1 MGREPCRWNRLLP
14 ESPAAGQR
22 DYREKMNAGQ
32 SPFLP
37 VLDDILQNVPVEN
50 QIPLG
55 QVEIPLELLV
65 GTKTSGRTA
74 AFASN
79 FMPLLGLK
87 TEFATK
93 WVNLC
98 VSHVDEGIRDPI
110 TCYEYMGRFYVQ
122 EGNKRVSVLKYFDAS
137 SITGNVTRVVPQY
150 SDDPAVQMYYEF
162 MHFYPV
168 MQNYLLTFTKPGS
181 YARLQKILGKA
192 PDEKWTGEDRTEVL
206 SLYNWVKKAF
216 LAHGGTR
223 LQCTVGDVLL
233 LLLRVYTKEELANLS
248 PSELSEKLDAL
259 WDDVLALQKSDPV
272 QVSDKPA
279 APKQTGLLDFI
290 LPGKHT
296 APSHLKV
303 AFVHERTPSTSSW
316 TSQHEF
322 GRTQLDTVFEA
333 RSRRQPTSTPSRAR
347 TPMPLSSRPSPTVR
361 MSSLRPAPAGRRVP
375 ARRRPAPAGT
385 HPELLDGD
393 ALRQHPHLLHPRV

>member
-1 MGREPCRWNRLLP
+1 VNRADGIDCYQKALRQ
-14 ESPAAGQR
+14 GQR

-93 WVNLC
+93 WINLC

-150 SDDPAVQMYYEF
+150 SEDPAVQMYYEF

-168 MQNYLLTFTKPGS
+168 MQNYLLTFTKSGRMVERRDQVLIGRRS
-181 YARLQKILGKA
+181 LDARAFSIFLMRCRSTNGPFLIERAMFHYPLFA
-192 PDEKWTGEDRTEVL
+192 LRRRTIM
-206 SLYNWVKKAF
+206 
-216 LAHGGTR
+216 
-223 LQCTVGDVLL
+223 LL
-233 LLLRVYTKEELANLS
+233 VRLLLRVR
-248 PSELSEKLDAL
+248 
-259 WDDVLALQKSDPV
+259 
-272 QVSDKPA
+272 KPLV
-279 APKQTGLLDFI
+279 G
-290 LPGKHT
+290 
-296 APSHLKV
+296 
-303 AFVHERTPSTSSW
+303 
-316 TSQHEF
+316 
-322 GRTQLDTVFEA
+322 
-333 RSRRQPTSTPSRAR
+333 
-347 TPMPLSSRPSPTVR
+347 
-361 MSSLRPAPAGRRVP
+361 
-375 ARRRPAPAGT
+375 
-385 HPELLDGD
+385 
-393 ALRQHPHLLHPRV
+393 

>member
-1 MGREPCRWNRLLP
+1 MNRADGIDCYQKALRQ
-14 ESPAAGQR
+14 GQR

-93 WVNLC
+93 WINLC

-137 SITGNVTRVVPQY
+137 SITGNV
-150 SDDPAVQMYYEF
+150 PASCRSTATT
-162 MHFYPV
+162 PPCRCTTSSC
-168 MQNYLLTFTKPGS
+168 TFTRS
-181 YARLQKILGKA
+181 C
-192 PDEKWTGEDRTEVL
+192 RTI
-206 SLYNWVKKAF
+206 
-216 LAHGGTR
+216 
-223 LQCTVGDVLL
+223 C
-233 LLLRVYTKEELANLS
+233 
-248 PSELSEKLDAL
+248 
-259 WDDVLALQKSDPV
+259 
-272 QVSDKPA
+272 
-279 APKQTGLLDFI
+279 
-290 LPGKHT
+290 
-296 APSHLKV
+296 
-303 AFVHERTPSTSSW
+303 
-316 TSQHEF
+316 
-322 GRTQLDTVFEA
+322 
-333 RSRRQPTSTPSRAR
+333 
-347 TPMPLSSRPSPTVR
+347 
-361 MSSLRPAPAGRRVP
+361 
-375 ARRRPAPAGT
+375 
-385 HPELLDGD
+385 
-393 ALRQHPHLLHPRV
+393 

>member
-1 MGREPCRWNRLLP
+1 MNRADGIDCYQKALRQ
-14 ESPAAGQR
+14 GQR

-93 WVNLC
+93 WINLC

-181 YARLQKILGKA
+181 YARLREASAGKDTTIGHWEIA
-192 PDEKWTGEDRTEVL
+192 GVESEKALPVYPDG
-206 SLYNWVKKAF
+206 F
-216 LAHGGTR
+216 FHGGMSKAY
-223 LQCTVGDVLL
+223 LYQNGGD
-233 LLLRVYTKEELANLS
+233 
-248 PSELSEKLDAL
+248 
-259 WDDVLALQKSDPV
+259 
-272 QVSDKPA
+272 
-279 APKQTGLLDFI
+279 
-290 LPGKHT
+290 
-296 APSHLKV
+296 
-303 AFVHERTPSTSSW
+303 W
-316 TSQHEF
+316 TWSCCF
-322 GRTQLDTVFEA
+322 CCA
-333 RSRRQPTSTPSRAR
+333 STP
-347 TPMPLSSRPSPTVR
+347 
-361 MSSLRPAPAGRRVP
+361 RRSWP
-375 ARRRPAPAGT
+375 I
-385 HPELLDGD
+385 
-393 ALRQHPHLLHPRV
+393 

>member
-1 MGREPCRWNRLLP
+1 MNRADGIDCYQKALRQ
-14 ESPAAGQR
+14 GQR

-93 WVNLC
+93 WINLC
-98 VSHVDEGIRDPI
+98 VSHLDEGIRDPI

-168 MQNYLLTFTKPGS
+168 MQNYLLTGRKMDWRGS
-181 YARLQKILGKA
+181 NRGLIAVQLGQEGVSGPRRRTAAVYRRRRAAASAARLHQGGAGQFKPQRAERKA
-192 PDEKWTGEDRTEVL
+192 RRPVGRCTG
-206 SLYNWVKKAF
+206 
-216 LAHGGTR
+216 
-223 LQCTVGDVLL
+223 
-233 LLLRVYTKEELANLS
+233 
-248 PSELSEKLDAL
+248 
-259 WDDVLALQKSDPV
+259 
-272 QVSDKPA
+272 PA
-279 APKQTGLLDFI
+279 EIGPRAGQ
-290 LPGKHT
+290 
-296 APSHLKV
+296 
-303 AFVHERTPSTSSW
+303 
-316 TSQHEF
+316 
-322 GRTQLDTVFEA
+322 
-333 RSRRQPTSTPSRAR
+333 RQA
-347 TPMPLSSRPSPTVR
+347 SRPEAD
-361 MSSLRPAPAGRRVP
+361 RPAGFYP
-375 ARRRPAPAGT
+375 ARQAHRAQPFEGCLCA
-385 HPELLDGD
+385 
-393 ALRQHPHLLHPRV
+393 

>member
-1 MGREPCRWNRLLP
+1 MNRADGIECYQKALRQ
-14 ESPAAGQR
+14 GQR

-55 QVEIPLELLV
+55 QVEIPLDLLV

-93 WVNLC
+93 WINLC

-192 PDEKWTGEDRTEVL
+192 PDENWTGEDRTEVL
-206 SLYNWVKKAF
+206 SLDNKLKRAF
-216 LAHGGTR
+216 VAPGCAR
-223 LQCTVGDVLL
+223 LQCILCDVLL
-233 LLLRVYTKEELANLS
+233 LLLRVYT
-248 PSELSEKLDAL
+248 
-259 WDDVLALQKSDPV
+259 
-272 QVSDKPA
+272 
-279 APKQTGLLDFI
+279 
-290 LPGKHT
+290 H
-296 APSHLKV
+296 
-303 AFVHERTPSTSSW
+303 
-316 TSQHEF
+316 
-322 GRTQLDTVFEA
+322 
-333 RSRRQPTSTPSRAR
+333 
-347 TPMPLSSRPSPTVR
+347 
-361 MSSLRPAPAGRRVP
+361 
-375 ARRRPAPAGT
+375 
-385 HPELLDGD
+385 
-393 ALRQHPHLLHPRV
+393 

>member
-1 MGREPCRWNRLLP
+1 MNRADGIDCYQKALRQ
-14 ESPAAGQR
+14 GQR

-93 WVNLC
+93 WINLC
-98 VSHVDEGIRDPI
+98 VSHLDEGIRDPI

-181 YARLQKILGKA
+181 YARLQKFWARHRTKSGLARIE
-192 PDEKWTGEDRTEVL
+192 PRSYRCTTGSRRRFWPT
-206 SLYNWVKKAF
+206 A
-216 LAHGGTR
+216 AHG
-223 LQCTVGDVLL
+223 CSV
-233 LLLRVYTKEELANLS
+233 
-248 PSELSEKLDAL
+248 PSATCCCFCC
-259 WDDVLALQKSDPV
+259 A
-272 QVSDKPA
+272 
-279 APKQTGLLDFI
+279 
-290 LPGKHT
+290 
-296 APSHLKV
+296 
-303 AFVHERTPSTSSW
+303 
-316 TSQHEF
+316 
-322 GRTQLDTVFEA
+322 
-333 RSRRQPTSTPSRAR
+333 STP
-347 TPMPLSSRPSPTVR
+347 
-361 MSSLRPAPAGRRVP
+361 RRSWP
-375 ARRRPAPAGT
+375 I
-385 HPELLDGD
+385 
-393 ALRQHPHLLHPRV
+393 

>member
-1 MGREPCRWNRLLP
+1 MNRADGIDCYQKALRQ
-14 ESPAAGQR
+14 GQR

-93 WVNLC
+93 WINLC
-98 VSHVDEGIRDPI
+98 VSHLDEGIRDPI

-192 PDEKWTGEDRTEVL
+192 PDEKWTDEDRTEVV

-216 LAHGGTR
+216 LAHGGAR

-259 WDDVLALQKSDPV
+259 WDDVLALQ
-272 QVSDKPA
+272 
-279 APKQTGLLDFI
+279 
-290 LPGKHT
+290 
-296 APSHLKV
+296 
-303 AFVHERTPSTSSW
+303 
-316 TSQHEF
+316 
-322 GRTQLDTVFEA
+322 
-333 RSRRQPTSTPSRAR
+333 
-347 TPMPLSSRPSPTVR
+347 
-361 MSSLRPAPAGRRVP
+361 
-375 ARRRPAPAGT
+375 
-385 HPELLDGD
+385 
-393 ALRQHPHLLHPRV
+393 